1 MEPSQPVAIPPEK
14 IGGMPVGAWL
24 RLLGET
30 DEDAEEYDPRQ
41 NGAVGVFQMVG
52 NSAVIRRVLLPLD
65 DTGSTSRS
73 RGRAARVEELRR
85 DIVQLGEDGS
95 PASCSC
101 PLFRKDRTC
110 RHLDEVRDRLPILRD
125 ARRPGSPDT
134 TSPDAL
140 EVLIEAFQA
149 PREDP
154 RGGPASHYA
163 GGYQPKGLWS
173 ELQLESALLQLP
185 AKGLVDGGILTY
197 ESRLARSLEAVFGPP
212 RPASDD
218 LPPDHS
224 EASALNPLRARLLL
238 VAGMTPAQIQ
248 AAERNPRGWLRWAI
262 GWAISRPGPE
272 AALVLTAFGPA
283 SREQLEGAIEALE
296 RRYRELDGPVEEGT
310 LPAFETAHT
319 EE

>member
-1 MEPSQPVAIPPEK
+1 MDPSQVNTSPEK
-14 IGGMPVGAWL
+14 IGGLPVGAWL

-30 DEDAEEYDPRQ
+30 DEDAGEDYDPRQ

-65 DTGSTSRS
+65 TGASSARS

-85 DIVQLGEDGS
+85 DIVQLDADGN

-101 PLFRKDRTC
+101 SLFKKDGSC
-110 RHLDEVRDRLPILRD
+110 RHLDEVRQRLPILRD
-125 ARRPGSPDT
+125 VRRPGSPDT

-154 RGGPASHYA
+154 RGGPAPLYM
-163 GGYQPKGLWS
+163 GGYQPKGMWADLH
-173 ELQLESALLQLP
+173 LESALLQLP
-185 AKGLVDGGILTY
+185 AKGLVDGGVLTY

-262 GWAISRPGPE
+262 GWAISRPAE

-283 SREQLEGAIEALE
+283 TREQLEGAIEALE

-310 LPAFETAHT
+310 PTAVFELAHT